1 MWKALG
7 TEQNMAAWPY
17 RRKKKK
23 FWKFKPGGEQAAGR
37 WSNLLLQGMAA
48 AKPNRGCRHPTRWI
62 VGFCFRDVVR
72 WFWGTCIP
80 FLVGSGRFESRETF
94 IYCQRVKDKG
104 IWTVKIVHIMGK
116 RVNCNNLKYPRCNHP
131 QILDKC
137 DIIAFIL
144 VFWPS
149 LQNIQEYCLVEKT
162 KSKLEPV

>member
-1 MWKALG
+1 
-7 TEQNMAAWPY
+7 
-17 RRKKKK
+17 
-23 FWKFKPGGEQAAGR
+23 
-37 WSNLLLQGMAA
+37 
-48 AKPNRGCRHPTRWI
+48 
-62 VGFCFRDVVR
+62 
-72 WFWGTCIP
+72 
-80 FLVGSGRFESRETF
+80 
-94 IYCQRVKDKG
+94 
-104 IWTVKIVHIMGK
+104 MGK